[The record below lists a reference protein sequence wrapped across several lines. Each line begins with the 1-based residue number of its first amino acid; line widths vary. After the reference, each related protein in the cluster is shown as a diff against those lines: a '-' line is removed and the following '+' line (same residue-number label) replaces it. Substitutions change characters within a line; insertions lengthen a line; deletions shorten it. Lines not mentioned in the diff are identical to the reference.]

1 MSKIAAGVAAVL
13 VVALGV
19 AGCGAC
25 PGYDSLLLKVAVF
38 STSGFEW
45 ESQASR
51 TSKTGIP
58 PEFLAWEAAITN
70 ASAATPSS
78 SVLALNGP
86 GGTLYL
92 AIPLP
97 LTVGQVVPV
106 VRDDTLA
113 EISFANTGPPRDS
126 IGARFDDFCASVPF
140 EDSAACDAY
149 QPPIQG
155 TGRVVTTSPLV
166 IHLDFTIEGWPGGQ
180 IPPHLVVNGDLAFSA
195 TRGRACPGL

>member
-1 MSKIAAGVAAVL
+1 MSKIAAGVAGVL

-58 PEFLAWEAAITN
+58 PEFLAWEAAIAN

-86 GGTLYL
+86 GGTLY
-92 AIPLP
+92 
-97 LTVGQVVPV
+97 
-106 VRDDTLA
+106 
-113 EISFANTGPPRDS
+113 
-126 IGARFDDFCASVPF
+126 
-140 EDSAACDAY
+140 
-149 QPPIQG
+149 
-155 TGRVVTTSPLV
+155 
-166 IHLDFTIEGWPGGQ
+166 Q
-180 IPPHLVVNGDLAFSA
+180 I
-195 TRGRACPGL
+195 GRASCRERVL